1 MNAYHITADQLERFA
16 AHLRAGEKSAGT
28 VEKYCRDVTAFARYL
43 EGRAVT
49 QTAGADWKASLLCGG
64 YAPVTVNSMLS
75 ALNAFF
81 RFMRWDIHVRF
92 VRIQRKLFREERREL
107 SRAEY
112 GRLLTAAEPCPRIR
126 LLLETI
132 CSTGIRVS
140 EVRYITVE
148 AARAGRTD
156 IDLKGKVRT
165 ILLPDKLCRRLL
177 RYARKQKIASGEIFL
192 TEGGRSMGR
201 QRIWRAFKRLSAA
214 AGVAP
219 EKVFPHNLR
228 HLFAVTFYRIYKD
241 VVRLADLLGHSS
253 VETTRL
259 YLVTSGREHSR
270 QLNAMKLI
278 C

>member
-1 MNAYHITADQLERFA
+1 MYAYLITEEQLERFA
-16 AHLRAGEKSAGT
+16 AYLRAGEKSAGT
-28 VEKYCRDVTAFARYL
+28 VEKYRRDVSAFARYL
-43 EGRAVT
+43 EGREAT
-49 QTAGADWKASLLCGG
+49 QTAGAEWKASLLRGG

-75 ALNAFF
+75 SLNAFC
-81 RFMRWDIHVRF
+81 RFMGWDLRVRF
-92 VRIQRKLFREERREL
+92 VRIQRRLFREERREL

-112 GRLLTAAEPCPRIR
+112 SRLLTAAEPRPCVR

-148 AARAGRTD
+148 ATRAGRAD
-156 IDLKGKVRT
+156 IHLKGKIRT

-177 RYARKQKIASGEIFL
+177 KYARKQKIASGEIFL
-192 TEGGRSMGR
+192 TESGRSMGR
-201 QRIWRAFKRLSAA
+201 QRIWRAFKRLCAA

-241 VVRLADLLGHSS
+241 VARLADLLGHSS
-253 VETTRL
+253 IETTRI

-270 QLNAMKLI
+270 QLNAMKLL